1 MRVTKVALALGVFF
15 LMSSA
20 SFAQAPG
27 WGQRDGDNR
36 WGNWGYQG
44 GQDRAYERGVRDGR
58 EDRERRRAWH
68 PRNQGQ
74 AYLNG
79 YRAGYGR
86 SGGGWEG
93 RRDGDHDRDDR
104 DRGNIGTYGPYGGY
118 ATNHPQRAA
127 YNNGYQTGLS
137 YGTTDRNTGHSNRPT
152 YSSTYR
158 NGTNGYNSSMG
169 DKQAYRSAFQQGF
182 MAGYE
187 RGYSGGVRRY

>member
-1 MRVTKVALALGVFF
+1 MRITKVALAVAVFF
-15 LMSSA
+15 LMTSA
-20 SFAQAPG
+20 GFAQAPG
-27 WGQRDGDNR
+27 WQNDRDNR
-36 WGNWGYQG
+36 WGNWGYQSG
-44 GQDRAYERGVRDGR
+44 RDNAYDRGVRDGR

-79 YRAGYGR
+79 YRAGYGTD
-86 SGGGWEG
+86 GGGWQG
-93 RRDGDHDRDDR
+93 RRDHDRDDR
-104 DRGNIGTYGPYGGY
+104 YGGNNPYGGY
-118 ATNHPQRAA
+118 GANHPQRVA
-127 YNNGYQTGLS
+127 YNNGYQTGMS

-152 YSSTYR
+152 YSSMYR

-187 RGYSGGVRRY
+187 RGYTGGGVRRY